1 MRQIKNKLTIGNQLS
16 LFEDIPLFQEDK
28 DKHSE
33 SRLETVT
40 HEQISDLIYVH
51 NFISSDEHD
60 FLVEKIDSQMWLTD
74 LQRRV
79 QHYGYKYD
87 YKKHNIDKSF
97 YIAPLPDWALT
108 LAQRLHKVF
117 SPTVPDQVIVNDY
130 QPGQGISSHTDCVSC
145 FTDVIISLSLCSSC
159 VMDFS
164 HNQTGMKTSLLLDP
178 KSLIVLKNEARY
190 NWSHGIA
197 KRKSD
202 SFEGKIIKRSRRISL
217 TFRTVMFSDK

>member
-1 MRQIKNKLTIGNQLS
+1 MPKIKTKLTISNQLS
-16 LFEDIPLFQEDK
+16 LFEDIPLLQEDK
-28 DKHSE
+28 EQQSE
-33 SRLETVT
+33 SKLQEVNN
-40 HEQISDLIYVH
+40 EQISDLIYVP
-51 NFISSDEHD
+51 NFIGSDEHD
-60 FLVEKIDSQMWLTD
+60 FLVEKIDSQQWLTD

-97 YIAPLPDWALT
+97 YIAPLPNWALT

-117 SPTVPDQVIVNDY
+117 SPTLPDQVIVNEY

-159 VMDFS
+159 VMDFT
-164 HNQTGMKTSLLLDP
+164 HNQTGLKTSLLLEP

-202 SFEGKIIKRSRRISL
+202 SFEGNIIKRSRRISL